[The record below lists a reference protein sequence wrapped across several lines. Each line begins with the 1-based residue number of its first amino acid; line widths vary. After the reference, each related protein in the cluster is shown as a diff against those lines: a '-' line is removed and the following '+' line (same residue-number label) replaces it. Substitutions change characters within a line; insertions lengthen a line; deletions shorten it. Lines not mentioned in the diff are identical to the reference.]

1 MHDLRYSCRMN
12 FLAHLH
18 LAQLAESS
26 LLGNLLA
33 DFVRGNPAGDY
44 DPAVVAG
51 IMMHRRVDVLTDTQ
65 PEVKACRDY
74 FSTEFRRVAPITLD
88 VVWDHFLARHWQ
100 QLEPTC
106 SLLSFTQQARNL
118 IEPHLAQ
125 TPQRFQNLNSYLW
138 PERWLERYAELP
150 FIAEVLQG
158 MASRR
163 PRLAALAGSITE
175 VERHYHQLETQ
186 FWQFYPRMMRQAQ
199 NKTL

>member
-1 MHDLRYSCRMN
+1 MN

-33 DFVRGNPAGDY
+33 DFVRGNPAGIY
-44 DPAVVAG
+44 DPTVVAG

-65 PEVKACRDY
+65 PEVKTCRDA

-100 QLEPTC
+100 QLEPAC
-106 SLLSFTQQARNL
+106 SLQNFTQQAQSL
-118 IEPHLAQ
+118 IEPHLLQ

-150 FIAEVLQG
+150 FIAQVLQG

-163 PRLAALAGSITE
+163 PRLAALSGSFSE
-175 VERHYHQLETQ
+175 VERHYHQLETH
-186 FWQFYPRMMRQAQ
+186 FWQFYPRMMQQAK